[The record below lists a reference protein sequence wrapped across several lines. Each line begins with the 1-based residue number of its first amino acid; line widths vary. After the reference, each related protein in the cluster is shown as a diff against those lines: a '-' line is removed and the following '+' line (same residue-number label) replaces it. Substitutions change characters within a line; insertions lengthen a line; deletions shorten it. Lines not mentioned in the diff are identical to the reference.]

1 MKHKKTAVLLV
12 LLIALAALTWKL
24 STWLTPQQLQQALQQ
39 TGGWAPVLYIG
50 LFVLLPAFFL
60 PVAVLALAG
69 GLLFG
74 LWWGSV
80 YTFIGAVL
88 NCALM
93 FLLAR
98 YVGRSQVQRLV
109 EQKLSP
115 QWQRRLQM
123 ADGKEGFLLLII
135 LRLIP
140 AVPYNLINYTFG
152 LTGISF
158 SSYLLAS
165 AIGIIPGTFA
175 FINIGDKTLEAGS
188 PSFWIAIGLLVL
200 LLAVTGLLGK
210 KLFPGQKKCDL
221 IKKEWRA
228 KMKTANKP
236 KRNYARWIILIVA
249 VLLCA
254 LYFFVP
260 PVQEFVGHAASVL
273 ASADVDSVVEYIR
286 SFGAYAMIFSFC
298 LMVFQSVM
306 APLPAFLITF
316 ANAAIFGWWQG
327 AILSWTS
334 SMAGAVLC
342 FYIARGLGRD
352 VVERFAGTGA
362 LASVEGYFE
371 KYGSKTILVCRLLPF
386 VSFDAVSYFAGLTPI
401 KLLPFLIATGLG
413 QLPAT
418 IIYSYVGGMLTGG
431 VKYFVTGLLCIF
443 SLGILVSII
452 KRVYN
457 DRQAKAGAQKD
468 GSHE

>member
-39 TGGWAPVLYIG
+39 TGGWAPALYIG
-50 LFVLLPAFFL
+50 LFILLPAFFF

-115 QWQRRLQM
+115 QWQRRLQI

-210 KLFPGQKKCDL
+210 KLFPGQK
-221 IKKEWRA
+221 
-228 KMKTANKP
+228 
-236 KRNYARWIILIVA
+236 
-249 VLLCA
+249 
-254 LYFFVP
+254 
-260 PVQEFVGHAASVL
+260 
-273 ASADVDSVVEYIR
+273 
-286 SFGAYAMIFSFC
+286 
-298 LMVFQSVM
+298 
-306 APLPAFLITF
+306 
-316 ANAAIFGWWQG
+316 NA
-327 AILSWTS
+327 TS
-334 SMAGAVLC
+334 SKKNG
-342 FYIARGLGRD
+342 
-352 VVERFAGTGA
+352 E
-362 LASVEGYFE
+362 
-371 KYGSKTILVCRLLPF
+371 
-386 VSFDAVSYFAGLTPI
+386 
-401 KLLPFLIATGLG
+401 
-413 QLPAT
+413 
-418 IIYSYVGGMLTGG
+418 
-431 VKYFVTGLLCIF
+431 
-443 SLGILVSII
+443 
-452 KRVYN
+452 
-457 DRQAKAGAQKD
+457 QK
-468 GSHE
+468 

>member
-39 TGGWAPVLYIG
+39 TGGWAPALYIG
-50 LFVLLPAFFL
+50 LFILLPAFFF

-88 NCALM
+88 NCAMM

-210 KLFPGQKKCDL
+210 KLFPGQK
-221 IKKEWRA
+221 
-228 KMKTANKP
+228 
-236 KRNYARWIILIVA
+236 
-249 VLLCA
+249 
-254 LYFFVP
+254 
-260 PVQEFVGHAASVL
+260 
-273 ASADVDSVVEYIR
+273 
-286 SFGAYAMIFSFC
+286 
-298 LMVFQSVM
+298 
-306 APLPAFLITF
+306 
-316 ANAAIFGWWQG
+316 NA
-327 AILSWTS
+327 TS
-334 SMAGAVLC
+334 SKKNG
-342 FYIARGLGRD
+342 
-352 VVERFAGTGA
+352 E
-362 LASVEGYFE
+362 
-371 KYGSKTILVCRLLPF
+371 
-386 VSFDAVSYFAGLTPI
+386 
-401 KLLPFLIATGLG
+401 
-413 QLPAT
+413 
-418 IIYSYVGGMLTGG
+418 
-431 VKYFVTGLLCIF
+431 
-443 SLGILVSII
+443 
-452 KRVYN
+452 
-457 DRQAKAGAQKD
+457 QK
-468 GSHE
+468 

>member
-50 LFVLLPAFFL
+50 LFVLLPAFFF

-88 NCALM
+88 NCAMM

-140 AVPYNLINYTFG
+140 AVPYKLINYTFG

-200 LLAVTGLLGK
+200 LLVVTGLLGK
-210 KLFPGQKKCDL
+210 KLFPGQK
-221 IKKEWRA
+221 
-228 KMKTANKP
+228 
-236 KRNYARWIILIVA
+236 
-249 VLLCA
+249 
-254 LYFFVP
+254 
-260 PVQEFVGHAASVL
+260 
-273 ASADVDSVVEYIR
+273 
-286 SFGAYAMIFSFC
+286 
-298 LMVFQSVM
+298 
-306 APLPAFLITF
+306 
-316 ANAAIFGWWQG
+316 NA
-327 AILSWTS
+327 TS
-334 SMAGAVLC
+334 SKKNG
-342 FYIARGLGRD
+342 
-352 VVERFAGTGA
+352 E
-362 LASVEGYFE
+362 
-371 KYGSKTILVCRLLPF
+371 
-386 VSFDAVSYFAGLTPI
+386 
-401 KLLPFLIATGLG
+401 
-413 QLPAT
+413 
-418 IIYSYVGGMLTGG
+418 
-431 VKYFVTGLLCIF
+431 
-443 SLGILVSII
+443 
-452 KRVYN
+452 
-457 DRQAKAGAQKD
+457 QK
-468 GSHE
+468 

>member
-24 STWLTPQQLQQALQQ
+24 STWLTPQQLQQALQHP
-39 TGGWAPVLYIG
+39 GGWAQVLYIG
-50 LFVLLPAFFL
+50 LFILLPAFFF

-200 LLAVTGLLGK
+200 LLVVTGLLGK
-210 KLFPGQKKCDL
+210 KLFPGQK
-221 IKKEWRA
+221 
-228 KMKTANKP
+228 
-236 KRNYARWIILIVA
+236 
-249 VLLCA
+249 
-254 LYFFVP
+254 
-260 PVQEFVGHAASVL
+260 
-273 ASADVDSVVEYIR
+273 
-286 SFGAYAMIFSFC
+286 
-298 LMVFQSVM
+298 
-306 APLPAFLITF
+306 
-316 ANAAIFGWWQG
+316 NA
-327 AILSWTS
+327 TS
-334 SMAGAVLC
+334 SKKNG
-342 FYIARGLGRD
+342 
-352 VVERFAGTGA
+352 E
-362 LASVEGYFE
+362 
-371 KYGSKTILVCRLLPF
+371 
-386 VSFDAVSYFAGLTPI
+386 
-401 KLLPFLIATGLG
+401 
-413 QLPAT
+413 
-418 IIYSYVGGMLTGG
+418 
-431 VKYFVTGLLCIF
+431 
-443 SLGILVSII
+443 
-452 KRVYN
+452 
-457 DRQAKAGAQKD
+457 QK
-468 GSHE
+468 

>member
-39 TGGWAPVLYIG
+39 TGGWAPALYIG
-50 LFVLLPAFFL
+50 LFVLLPAFFF

-200 LLAVTGLLGK
+200 LLVVTGLLGK
-210 KLFPGQKKCDL
+210 KLFPGQK
-221 IKKEWRA
+221 
-228 KMKTANKP
+228 
-236 KRNYARWIILIVA
+236 
-249 VLLCA
+249 
-254 LYFFVP
+254 
-260 PVQEFVGHAASVL
+260 
-273 ASADVDSVVEYIR
+273 
-286 SFGAYAMIFSFC
+286 
-298 LMVFQSVM
+298 
-306 APLPAFLITF
+306 
-316 ANAAIFGWWQG
+316 NA
-327 AILSWTS
+327 TS
-334 SMAGAVLC
+334 SKKNG
-342 FYIARGLGRD
+342 
-352 VVERFAGTGA
+352 E
-362 LASVEGYFE
+362 
-371 KYGSKTILVCRLLPF
+371 
-386 VSFDAVSYFAGLTPI
+386 
-401 KLLPFLIATGLG
+401 
-413 QLPAT
+413 
-418 IIYSYVGGMLTGG
+418 
-431 VKYFVTGLLCIF
+431 
-443 SLGILVSII
+443 
-452 KRVYN
+452 
-457 DRQAKAGAQKD
+457 QK
-468 GSHE
+468 

>member
-50 LFVLLPAFFL
+50 LFVLLPTFFF

-98 YVGRSQVQRLV
+98 YIGRSQVQRLV

-200 LLAVTGLLGK
+200 LLVVTGLLGK
-210 KLFPGQKKCDL
+210 KLFPGQK
-221 IKKEWRA
+221 
-228 KMKTANKP
+228 
-236 KRNYARWIILIVA
+236 
-249 VLLCA
+249 
-254 LYFFVP
+254 
-260 PVQEFVGHAASVL
+260 
-273 ASADVDSVVEYIR
+273 
-286 SFGAYAMIFSFC
+286 
-298 LMVFQSVM
+298 
-306 APLPAFLITF
+306 
-316 ANAAIFGWWQG
+316 NA
-327 AILSWTS
+327 TS
-334 SMAGAVLC
+334 SKKNG
-342 FYIARGLGRD
+342 
-352 VVERFAGTGA
+352 E
-362 LASVEGYFE
+362 
-371 KYGSKTILVCRLLPF
+371 
-386 VSFDAVSYFAGLTPI
+386 
-401 KLLPFLIATGLG
+401 
-413 QLPAT
+413 
-418 IIYSYVGGMLTGG
+418 
-431 VKYFVTGLLCIF
+431 
-443 SLGILVSII
+443 
-452 KRVYN
+452 
-457 DRQAKAGAQKD
+457 QK
-468 GSHE
+468 

>member
-24 STWLTPQQLQQALQQ
+24 STWLTPQQLQQVLQQ

-50 LFVLLPAFFL
+50 LFVLLPAFFF

-88 NCALM
+88 NCAMM

-98 YVGRSQVQRLV
+98 YVGRSQVQRLE

-210 KLFPGQKKCDL
+210 KLFPGQK
-221 IKKEWRA
+221 
-228 KMKTANKP
+228 
-236 KRNYARWIILIVA
+236 
-249 VLLCA
+249 
-254 LYFFVP
+254 
-260 PVQEFVGHAASVL
+260 
-273 ASADVDSVVEYIR
+273 
-286 SFGAYAMIFSFC
+286 
-298 LMVFQSVM
+298 
-306 APLPAFLITF
+306 
-316 ANAAIFGWWQG
+316 NA
-327 AILSWTS
+327 TS
-334 SMAGAVLC
+334 SKKNG
-342 FYIARGLGRD
+342 D
-352 VVERFAGTGA
+352 
-362 LASVEGYFE
+362 
-371 KYGSKTILVCRLLPF
+371 
-386 VSFDAVSYFAGLTPI
+386 
-401 KLLPFLIATGLG
+401 
-413 QLPAT
+413 
-418 IIYSYVGGMLTGG
+418 
-431 VKYFVTGLLCIF
+431 
-443 SLGILVSII
+443 
-452 KRVYN
+452 
-457 DRQAKAGAQKD
+457 QK
-468 GSHE
+468 

>member
-50 LFVLLPAFFL
+50 LFILLPAFFF

-115 QWQRRLQM
+115 QWQRRLQI

-200 LLAVTGLLGK
+200 LLVVTGLLGK
-210 KLFPGQKKCDL
+210 KLFPGQK
-221 IKKEWRA
+221 
-228 KMKTANKP
+228 
-236 KRNYARWIILIVA
+236 
-249 VLLCA
+249 
-254 LYFFVP
+254 
-260 PVQEFVGHAASVL
+260 
-273 ASADVDSVVEYIR
+273 
-286 SFGAYAMIFSFC
+286 
-298 LMVFQSVM
+298 
-306 APLPAFLITF
+306 
-316 ANAAIFGWWQG
+316 NA
-327 AILSWTS
+327 TS
-334 SMAGAVLC
+334 SKKNG
-342 FYIARGLGRD
+342 
-352 VVERFAGTGA
+352 E
-362 LASVEGYFE
+362 
-371 KYGSKTILVCRLLPF
+371 
-386 VSFDAVSYFAGLTPI
+386 
-401 KLLPFLIATGLG
+401 
-413 QLPAT
+413 
-418 IIYSYVGGMLTGG
+418 
-431 VKYFVTGLLCIF
+431 
-443 SLGILVSII
+443 
-452 KRVYN
+452 
-457 DRQAKAGAQKD
+457 QK
-468 GSHE
+468 

>member
-39 TGGWAPVLYIG
+39 TGGWAPALYIG
-50 LFVLLPAFFL
+50 LFILLPAFFF

-88 NCALM
+88 NCAMM

-140 AVPYNLINYTFG
+140 TVPYNLINYTFG

-200 LLAVTGLLGK
+200 LLVVTGLLGK
-210 KLFPGQKKCDL
+210 KLFPGQK
-221 IKKEWRA
+221 
-228 KMKTANKP
+228 
-236 KRNYARWIILIVA
+236 
-249 VLLCA
+249 
-254 LYFFVP
+254 
-260 PVQEFVGHAASVL
+260 
-273 ASADVDSVVEYIR
+273 
-286 SFGAYAMIFSFC
+286 
-298 LMVFQSVM
+298 
-306 APLPAFLITF
+306 
-316 ANAAIFGWWQG
+316 NA
-327 AILSWTS
+327 TS
-334 SMAGAVLC
+334 SKKNG
-342 FYIARGLGRD
+342 
-352 VVERFAGTGA
+352 E
-362 LASVEGYFE
+362 
-371 KYGSKTILVCRLLPF
+371 
-386 VSFDAVSYFAGLTPI
+386 
-401 KLLPFLIATGLG
+401 
-413 QLPAT
+413 
-418 IIYSYVGGMLTGG
+418 
-431 VKYFVTGLLCIF
+431 
-443 SLGILVSII
+443 
-452 KRVYN
+452 
-457 DRQAKAGAQKD
+457 QK
-468 GSHE
+468 

>member
-50 LFVLLPAFFL
+50 LFILLPTFFF

-210 KLFPGQKKCDL
+210 KLFPGQK
-221 IKKEWRA
+221 
-228 KMKTANKP
+228 
-236 KRNYARWIILIVA
+236 
-249 VLLCA
+249 
-254 LYFFVP
+254 
-260 PVQEFVGHAASVL
+260 
-273 ASADVDSVVEYIR
+273 
-286 SFGAYAMIFSFC
+286 
-298 LMVFQSVM
+298 
-306 APLPAFLITF
+306 
-316 ANAAIFGWWQG
+316 NA
-327 AILSWTS
+327 TS
-334 SMAGAVLC
+334 SKKNG
-342 FYIARGLGRD
+342 
-352 VVERFAGTGA
+352 E
-362 LASVEGYFE
+362 
-371 KYGSKTILVCRLLPF
+371 
-386 VSFDAVSYFAGLTPI
+386 
-401 KLLPFLIATGLG
+401 
-413 QLPAT
+413 
-418 IIYSYVGGMLTGG
+418 
-431 VKYFVTGLLCIF
+431 
-443 SLGILVSII
+443 
-452 KRVYN
+452 
-457 DRQAKAGAQKD
+457 QK
-468 GSHE
+468 

>member
-50 LFVLLPAFFL
+50 LFILLPTFFF

-210 KLFPGQKKCDL
+210 KLFQGQK
-221 IKKEWRA
+221 
-228 KMKTANKP
+228 
-236 KRNYARWIILIVA
+236 
-249 VLLCA
+249 
-254 LYFFVP
+254 
-260 PVQEFVGHAASVL
+260 
-273 ASADVDSVVEYIR
+273 
-286 SFGAYAMIFSFC
+286 
-298 LMVFQSVM
+298 
-306 APLPAFLITF
+306 
-316 ANAAIFGWWQG
+316 NA
-327 AILSWTS
+327 TS
-334 SMAGAVLC
+334 SKKNG
-342 FYIARGLGRD
+342 
-352 VVERFAGTGA
+352 E
-362 LASVEGYFE
+362 
-371 KYGSKTILVCRLLPF
+371 
-386 VSFDAVSYFAGLTPI
+386 
-401 KLLPFLIATGLG
+401 
-413 QLPAT
+413 
-418 IIYSYVGGMLTGG
+418 
-431 VKYFVTGLLCIF
+431 
-443 SLGILVSII
+443 
-452 KRVYN
+452 
-457 DRQAKAGAQKD
+457 QK
-468 GSHE
+468 

>member
-39 TGGWAPVLYIG
+39 TGGWAPALYIG
-50 LFVLLPAFFL
+50 LFILLPAFFF

-210 KLFPGQKKCDL
+210 KLFPGQK
-221 IKKEWRA
+221 
-228 KMKTANKP
+228 
-236 KRNYARWIILIVA
+236 
-249 VLLCA
+249 
-254 LYFFVP
+254 
-260 PVQEFVGHAASVL
+260 
-273 ASADVDSVVEYIR
+273 
-286 SFGAYAMIFSFC
+286 
-298 LMVFQSVM
+298 
-306 APLPAFLITF
+306 
-316 ANAAIFGWWQG
+316 NA
-327 AILSWTS
+327 TS
-334 SMAGAVLC
+334 SKKNG
-342 FYIARGLGRD
+342 
-352 VVERFAGTGA
+352 E
-362 LASVEGYFE
+362 
-371 KYGSKTILVCRLLPF
+371 
-386 VSFDAVSYFAGLTPI
+386 
-401 KLLPFLIATGLG
+401 
-413 QLPAT
+413 
-418 IIYSYVGGMLTGG
+418 
-431 VKYFVTGLLCIF
+431 
-443 SLGILVSII
+443 
-452 KRVYN
+452 
-457 DRQAKAGAQKD
+457 QK
-468 GSHE
+468 

>member
-50 LFVLLPAFFL
+50 LFVLLPAFFF

-165 AIGIIPGTFA
+165 AIGIMPGTFA

-200 LLAVTGLLGK
+200 LLVVTGLLGK
-210 KLFPGQKKCDL
+210 KLFPGQK
-221 IKKEWRA
+221 
-228 KMKTANKP
+228 
-236 KRNYARWIILIVA
+236 
-249 VLLCA
+249 
-254 LYFFVP
+254 
-260 PVQEFVGHAASVL
+260 
-273 ASADVDSVVEYIR
+273 
-286 SFGAYAMIFSFC
+286 
-298 LMVFQSVM
+298 
-306 APLPAFLITF
+306 
-316 ANAAIFGWWQG
+316 NA
-327 AILSWTS
+327 TS
-334 SMAGAVLC
+334 SKKNG
-342 FYIARGLGRD
+342 
-352 VVERFAGTGA
+352 E
-362 LASVEGYFE
+362 
-371 KYGSKTILVCRLLPF
+371 
-386 VSFDAVSYFAGLTPI
+386 
-401 KLLPFLIATGLG
+401 
-413 QLPAT
+413 
-418 IIYSYVGGMLTGG
+418 
-431 VKYFVTGLLCIF
+431 
-443 SLGILVSII
+443 
-452 KRVYN
+452 
-457 DRQAKAGAQKD
+457 QK
-468 GSHE
+468 

>member
-50 LFVLLPAFFL
+50 LFVLLPAFFF

-200 LLAVTGLLGK
+200 LLALTGLLGK
-210 KLFPGQKKCDL
+210 KLFPGQK
-221 IKKEWRA
+221 
-228 KMKTANKP
+228 
-236 KRNYARWIILIVA
+236 
-249 VLLCA
+249 
-254 LYFFVP
+254 
-260 PVQEFVGHAASVL
+260 
-273 ASADVDSVVEYIR
+273 
-286 SFGAYAMIFSFC
+286 
-298 LMVFQSVM
+298 
-306 APLPAFLITF
+306 
-316 ANAAIFGWWQG
+316 NA
-327 AILSWTS
+327 TS
-334 SMAGAVLC
+334 SKKNG
-342 FYIARGLGRD
+342 
-352 VVERFAGTGA
+352 E
-362 LASVEGYFE
+362 
-371 KYGSKTILVCRLLPF
+371 
-386 VSFDAVSYFAGLTPI
+386 
-401 KLLPFLIATGLG
+401 
-413 QLPAT
+413 
-418 IIYSYVGGMLTGG
+418 
-431 VKYFVTGLLCIF
+431 
-443 SLGILVSII
+443 
-452 KRVYN
+452 
-457 DRQAKAGAQKD
+457 QK
-468 GSHE
+468 

>member
-12 LLIALAALTWKL
+12 LLIALTALTWKL

-50 LFVLLPAFFL
+50 LFILLPTFFF

-200 LLAVTGLLGK
+200 LLVVTGLLGK
-210 KLFPGQKKCDL
+210 KLFPGQK
-221 IKKEWRA
+221 
-228 KMKTANKP
+228 
-236 KRNYARWIILIVA
+236 
-249 VLLCA
+249 
-254 LYFFVP
+254 
-260 PVQEFVGHAASVL
+260 
-273 ASADVDSVVEYIR
+273 
-286 SFGAYAMIFSFC
+286 
-298 LMVFQSVM
+298 
-306 APLPAFLITF
+306 
-316 ANAAIFGWWQG
+316 NA
-327 AILSWTS
+327 TS
-334 SMAGAVLC
+334 SKKNG
-342 FYIARGLGRD
+342 
-352 VVERFAGTGA
+352 E
-362 LASVEGYFE
+362 
-371 KYGSKTILVCRLLPF
+371 
-386 VSFDAVSYFAGLTPI
+386 
-401 KLLPFLIATGLG
+401 
-413 QLPAT
+413 
-418 IIYSYVGGMLTGG
+418 
-431 VKYFVTGLLCIF
+431 
-443 SLGILVSII
+443 
-452 KRVYN
+452 
-457 DRQAKAGAQKD
+457 QK
-468 GSHE
+468 

>member
-50 LFVLLPAFFL
+50 LFILLPTFFF

-123 ADGKEGFLLLII
+123 ADGKEGFLLMNI

-210 KLFPGQKKCDL
+210 KLFPGQK
-221 IKKEWRA
+221 
-228 KMKTANKP
+228 
-236 KRNYARWIILIVA
+236 
-249 VLLCA
+249 
-254 LYFFVP
+254 
-260 PVQEFVGHAASVL
+260 
-273 ASADVDSVVEYIR
+273 
-286 SFGAYAMIFSFC
+286 
-298 LMVFQSVM
+298 
-306 APLPAFLITF
+306 
-316 ANAAIFGWWQG
+316 NA
-327 AILSWTS
+327 TS
-334 SMAGAVLC
+334 SKKNG
-342 FYIARGLGRD
+342 
-352 VVERFAGTGA
+352 E
-362 LASVEGYFE
+362 
-371 KYGSKTILVCRLLPF
+371 
-386 VSFDAVSYFAGLTPI
+386 
-401 KLLPFLIATGLG
+401 
-413 QLPAT
+413 
-418 IIYSYVGGMLTGG
+418 
-431 VKYFVTGLLCIF
+431 
-443 SLGILVSII
+443 
-452 KRVYN
+452 
-457 DRQAKAGAQKD
+457 QK
-468 GSHE
+468 